1 MKGDLDECA
10 EGSDDCHID
19 ALCQNTPNSYNCICK
34 PGYSGDGKQCEDVD
48 ECGNDYNGGC
58 VHECINIPG
67 NYRCTCYDGFMLA
80 HDGHNC
86 LDVDACLDNNGG
98 CQQVCVNTMGSY
110 ECQCTEGFFLSDN
123 QHTCIHRSDDGMNC
137 MNKDHGCAHICRE
150 APGKGG
156 VSCECRPGF
165 ELDTNQRDCT
175 LTCNYGNG
183 GCQHTCDDTDTGP
196 VCGCHQKYAL
206 HSDSRTC
213 IEKDEAA
220 IESSEFNATSV
231 ADVDKRVKRRLHMET
246 CAVNNGGCDRTCKD
260 TATGVRCSCPVGF
273 TLQPDGK
280 TCKAPQHHSTPI
292 QPHYLFVLML
302 RAAAL
307 CTHAHVTGSCD
318 LDRYRDLP
326 TPHLRLVPETEES
339 QTSCR
344 GTTESQTSCR
354 GPTESQTS
362 CRTSTEPQGCP
373 SRSTESQGCPSRPT
387 KSQGCPSRPTEFQ
400 GCPSSSPGLHV
411 TCSSSPG
418 LHITCKVQTLS
429 SAATISKTPMTALA
443 WPLASAATKPQIP
456 QVAALATMFAAV
468 LAPVLA
474 TIWAPPTPPPAEF
487 QASKLA
493 AAPQQASMSFP
504 QASMFVPP
512 ASVSIPQ
519 TPLPAAPQPSMM
531 AAPQPSMSAAAAPQ
545 PSMSAAAAPQ
555 LSMSAA
561 AAPQPSMSA
570 AAAPQPSMSATEA
583 PQPSMLAATAFRT
596 PMLAEAASR
605 IPHVGCNSFQD
616 SHDGCR
622 SFQDPH
628 VGCNGLQ
635 DPHVG
640 QSSLQDPLV
649 GQDCFQDP
657 QVGCNGLQDPHVGCS
672 LQDIHKLQWLP
683 ANLRI
688 HFKILVITFKALHNL
703 APPYLSDL
711 LHHYTPS
718 LSLHSSD
725 ANLLSLPYVD
735 ECSIN
740 NGSCEYGCMNTQGS
754 YECVCP
760 PGQQL
765 HWNKKDCIEAVKCLP
780 NGKPAPRAHL
790 TCTKT
795 GGAEVCSLSCPSN
808 ALFLAD
814 PENYTLSCGVPVQP
828 DSLAPPIKQKAKF
841 KIKDAK
847 CHLSPRNK
855 EKQRDSSRP
864 NIHGDQFPC
873 TDDCQV
879 TFVNLKCDS
888 SKKRRRGRK
897 SPSKEVSL
905 ITAEFEMEM
914 KEEEASDACN
924 IDCVREKMKQKLQS
938 AMRTLRKSI
947 NKQQFYIQF
956 SGTDYEVAQKPSHLP
971 EEAETCSTGQIFH
984 DGKCVSCGV
993 GTFYSGEQGQ
1003 CVQCSPGTYQD
1014 MEGQLTCEP
1023 CPSTEGQGIAGAKNV
1038 SQCGGQCPA
1047 GQFSPDGF
1055 RPCKICPLGSYQ
1067 TEPGRVLCFSCG
1079 GGLMTKYEGSV
1090 SFQECDAKVHCA
1102 PGHYYNSS
1110 NHRCIRCPAGTYQSE
1125 FGQNFCITCPGNTT
1139 TDFDGATNVFHCKN
1153 QICGGE
1159 LGDYMGYIESPNY
1172 PGDYPSN
1179 VDCVW
1184 TINPPHK
1191 RRILIVVPEIF
1202 LPIEDECG
1210 DVLVMRKSALPTSI
1224 TTYETCQTYERPIAF
1239 TSRSRKLWIQFK
1251 SNEGNSGKGFQ
1262 VPYVTYDEDY
1272 QQLIEDIVRD
1282 GRLYASENHQEI
1294 LKDKKLIKALFDV
1307 LAHPQNYFKY
1317 TTAESREMFPRSFI
1331 KLLRSKVT
1339 RFLRPYK

>member
-1 MKGDLDECA
+1 MGSACFSRDLCLFILLINTFRVMGNVGLADADECA

-19 ALCQNTPNSYNCICK
+19 ALCQNTAKSYNCICK
-34 PGYSGDGKQCEDVD
+34 PGYKGDGKQCEDMD
-48 ECGNDYNGGC
+48 ECENDYNGGC

-86 LDVDACLDNNGG
+86 LDVDECVDNNGG

-110 ECQCTEGFFLSDN
+110 ECQCTDGFFLSDN

-165 ELDTNQRDCT
+165 ELAKNQKDCM

-206 HSDSRTC
+206 HSDSKTC
-213 IEKDEAA
+213 I
-220 IESSEFNATSV
+220 
-231 ADVDKRVKRRLHMET
+231 ET

-280 TCKAPQHHSTPI
+280 TCKDIDECQENNGGCDHFCRNT
-292 QPHYLFVLML
+292 V
-302 RAAAL
+302 
-307 CTHAHVTGSCD
+307 GSFEC
-318 LDRYRDLP
+318 
-326 TPHLRLVPETEES
+326 
-339 QTSCR
+339 SCQK
-344 GTTESQTSCR
+344 GHKLLTDE
-354 GPTESQTS
+354 
-362 CRTSTEPQGCP
+362 RTC
-373 SRSTESQGCPSRPT
+373 
-387 KSQGCPSRPTEFQ
+387 
-400 GCPSSSPGLHV
+400 
-411 TCSSSPG
+411 
-418 LHITCKVQTLS
+418 
-429 SAATISKTPMTALA
+429 
-443 WPLASAATKPQIP
+443 
-456 QVAALATMFAAV
+456 
-468 LAPVLA
+468 
-474 TIWAPPTPPPAEF
+474 
-487 QASKLA
+487 
-493 AAPQQASMSFP
+493 
-504 QASMFVPP
+504 
-512 ASVSIPQ
+512 
-519 TPLPAAPQPSMM
+519 
-531 AAPQPSMSAAAAPQ
+531 
-545 PSMSAAAAPQ
+545 
-555 LSMSAA
+555 
-561 AAPQPSMSA
+561 
-570 AAAPQPSMSATEA
+570 
-583 PQPSMLAATAFRT
+583 
-596 PMLAEAASR
+596 
-605 IPHVGCNSFQD
+605 
-616 SHDGCR
+616 
-622 SFQDPH
+622 
-628 VGCNGLQ
+628 
-635 DPHVG
+635 
-640 QSSLQDPLV
+640 
-649 GQDCFQDP
+649 
-657 QVGCNGLQDPHVGCS
+657 
-672 LQDIHKLQWLP
+672 QDIDECSFERTCDHTCINYPGSFECLCRKGY
-683 ANLRI
+683 
-688 HFKILVITFKALHNL
+688 ILYGLTHCGDI
-703 APPYLSDL
+703 
-711 LHHYTPS
+711 
-718 LSLHSSD
+718 
-725 ANLLSLPYVD
+725 D

-740 NGSCEYGCMNTQGS
+740 NGSCEHGCINTQGG

-760 PGQQL
+760 PGQKL
-765 HWNKKDCIEAVKCLP
+765 HWNKKDCIEVVKCLP
-780 NGKPAPRAHL
+780 NGKPAPRAQL
-790 TCTKT
+790 TCTKN
-795 GGAEVCSLSCPSN
+795 GGVEVCSLSCPSN

-814 PENYTLSCGVPVQP
+814 SENSYTLSCGVPVQP
-828 DSLAPPIKQKAKF
+828 DPLAPPIKQKARF

-847 CHLSPRNK
+847 CHLRPRNK
-855 EKQRDSSRP
+855 EKHRDAAKQ
-864 NIHGDQFPC
+864 NLQGGQFPC

-897 SPSKEVSL
+897 SPSKEVSH

-914 KEEEASDACN
+914 KEEEASDSCN
-924 IDCVREKMKQKLQS
+924 VDCVRERTKQKLQS

-956 SGTDYEVAQKPSHLP
+956 SGTEYEVAQKPSKAL
-971 EEAETCSTGQIFH
+971 EGAEACSTGQVLR

-993 GTFYSGEQGQ
+993 GTFYSGEQEQ
-1003 CVQCSPGTYQD
+1003 CVQCPPSTYQD
-1014 MEGQLTCEP
+1014 MVGQLSCEP
-1023 CPSTEGQGIAGAKNV
+1023 CPSTEGHGIAGAKNV

-1047 GQFSPDGF
+1047 GHFSTDGF
-1055 RPCKICPLGSYQ
+1055 RPCQTCPLGSYQ
-1067 TEPGRVLCFSCG
+1067 PEPGRVLCFPCG

-1090 SFQECDAKVHCA
+1090 SFRDCEAKVHCA

-1110 NHRCIRCPAGTYQSE
+1110 THRCIRCPAGTYQSE
-1125 FGQNFCITCPGNTT
+1125 FGQNYCITCPGNTT
-1139 TDFDGATNVFHCKN
+1139 TDFDGATNVSHCKN
-1153 QICGGE
+1153 QVCGGE
-1159 LGDYMGYIESPNY
+1159 LGEFTGYIESPNY

-1202 LPIEDECG
+1202 LPMEDECG

-1251 SNEGNSGKGFQ
+1251 SNEANSGKGFQ

-1307 LAHPQNYFKY
+1307 LAHPQNYFRY
-1317 TTAESREMFPRSFI
+1317 TAQESKEMFPRSFI

>member
-1 MKGDLDECA
+1 IGVARSLESFLWALKLIQHIRTLGLVETTDADECA

-19 ALCQNTPNSYNCICK
+19 ALCQNTPKSYNCICK
-34 PGYSGDGKQCEDVD
+34 PGYKGDGKQCEDMD
-48 ECGNDYNGGC
+48 ECENDYNGGC

-86 LDVDACLDNNGG
+86 LDVDECLDNNGG

-165 ELDTNQRDCT
+165 ELAKNQKDCT

-206 HSDSRTC
+206 HSDSKTC

-231 ADVDKRVKRRLHMET
+231 ADVDKRVKRRLLMET

-280 TCKAPQHHSTPI
+280 TCKDIDECQENNGGCDHFCRNT
-292 QPHYLFVLML
+292 V
-302 RAAAL
+302 
-307 CTHAHVTGSCD
+307 GSFEC
-318 LDRYRDLP
+318 
-326 TPHLRLVPETEES
+326 
-339 QTSCR
+339 SCQK
-344 GTTESQTSCR
+344 GHKLLTDE
-354 GPTESQTS
+354 
-362 CRTSTEPQGCP
+362 RTC
-373 SRSTESQGCPSRPT
+373 
-387 KSQGCPSRPTEFQ
+387 
-400 GCPSSSPGLHV
+400 
-411 TCSSSPG
+411 
-418 LHITCKVQTLS
+418 
-429 SAATISKTPMTALA
+429 
-443 WPLASAATKPQIP
+443 
-456 QVAALATMFAAV
+456 
-468 LAPVLA
+468 
-474 TIWAPPTPPPAEF
+474 
-487 QASKLA
+487 
-493 AAPQQASMSFP
+493 
-504 QASMFVPP
+504 
-512 ASVSIPQ
+512 
-519 TPLPAAPQPSMM
+519 
-531 AAPQPSMSAAAAPQ
+531 
-545 PSMSAAAAPQ
+545 
-555 LSMSAA
+555 
-561 AAPQPSMSA
+561 
-570 AAAPQPSMSATEA
+570 
-583 PQPSMLAATAFRT
+583 
-596 PMLAEAASR
+596 
-605 IPHVGCNSFQD
+605 
-616 SHDGCR
+616 
-622 SFQDPH
+622 
-628 VGCNGLQ
+628 
-635 DPHVG
+635 
-640 QSSLQDPLV
+640 
-649 GQDCFQDP
+649 
-657 QVGCNGLQDPHVGCS
+657 
-672 LQDIHKLQWLP
+672 QDIDECSFERTCDHTCINYPGSFECLCNKGY
-683 ANLRI
+683 
-688 HFKILVITFKALHNL
+688 ILYGLTHCGDI
-703 APPYLSDL
+703 
-711 LHHYTPS
+711 
-718 LSLHSSD
+718 
-725 ANLLSLPYVD
+725 D
-735 ECSIN
+735 ECSIS
-740 NGSCEYGCMNTQGS
+740 NGSCEYGCINTQGS

-760 PGQQL
+760 PGQKL

-780 NGKPAPRAHL
+780 NGKPAPRAQL
-790 TCTKT
+790 TCNKS

-808 ALFLAD
+808 ALFLAGTHTHTFYIRD
-814 PENYTLSCGVPVQP
+814 YNT
-828 DSLAPPIKQKAKF
+828 LAPPIKQKARF

-847 CHLSPRNK
+847 CHLRPR
-855 EKQRDSSRP
+855 
-864 NIHGDQFPC
+864 GQFPC
-873 TDDCQV
+873 TDNCQV

-897 SPSKEVSL
+897 SPSKEVSH

-914 KEEEASDACN
+914 KEEEASDSCN
-924 IDCVREKMKQKLQS
+924 VDCVRERMKQKLQN

-956 SGTDYEVAQKPSHLP
+956 SGTEYEVAQKPSRVP
-971 EEAETCSTGQIFH
+971 EGAEACSTGQVLR
-984 DGKCVSCGV
+984 DGKCVSCAV
-993 GTFYSGEQGQ
+993 GTFYSGEQEQ
-1003 CVQCSPGTYQD
+1003 CVQCPSGTYQD
-1014 MEGQLTCEP
+1014 TVGQLSCEP

-1047 GQFSPDGF
+1047 GHSSADGF
-1055 RPCKICPLGSYQ
+1055 RPCQPCSLGSYQ
-1067 TEPGRVLCFSCG
+1067 PEPGRVLCFPCG
-1079 GGLMTKYEGSV
+1079 GGLMTKYEGAV
-1090 SFQECDAKVHCA
+1090 SFRDCEAKVHCA

-1110 NHRCIRCPAGTYQSE
+1110 THRCIRCPAGTYQSE
-1125 FGQNFCITCPGNTT
+1125 FGQNYCITCPGNTT
-1139 TDFDGATNVFHCKN
+1139 TDFDGATNVSHCKN
-1153 QICGGE
+1153 QVCGGE
-1159 LGDYMGYIESPNY
+1159 LGEYTGYIESPNY

-1307 LAHPQNYFKY
+1307 LAHPQNYFRY
-1317 TTAESREMFPRSFI
+1317 TAQESKEMFPRSFI

>member
-1 MKGDLDECA
+1 MGSACFSRDVCLFIVLINTCRVMGNVGPADADECA

-19 ALCQNTPNSYNCICK
+19 ALCQNTPKSYNCICK
-34 PGYSGDGKQCEDVD
+34 PGYKGDGRQCEDMD
-48 ECGNDYNGGC
+48 ECENDYNGGC

-86 LDVDACLDNNGG
+86 QDVDECVDNNGG

-110 ECQCTEGFFLSDN
+110 ECQCTDSFFLSDN

-165 ELDTNQRDCT
+165 ELAKDHKDCT

-206 HSDSRTC
+206 HTDSKTC

-231 ADVDKRVKRRLHMET
+231 ADVDKRVKRRLLMET

-280 TCKAPQHHSTPI
+280 TCKDIDECQENNGGCDHFCRNT
-292 QPHYLFVLML
+292 V
-302 RAAAL
+302 
-307 CTHAHVTGSCD
+307 GSFEC
-318 LDRYRDLP
+318 
-326 TPHLRLVPETEES
+326 
-339 QTSCR
+339 SCQK
-344 GTTESQTSCR
+344 G
-354 GPTESQTS
+354 
-362 CRTSTEPQGCP
+362 
-373 SRSTESQGCPSRPT
+373 
-387 KSQGCPSRPTEFQ
+387 
-400 GCPSSSPGLHV
+400 
-411 TCSSSPG
+411 
-418 LHITCKVQTLS
+418 
-429 SAATISKTPMTALA
+429 
-443 WPLASAATKPQIP
+443 
-456 QVAALATMFAAV
+456 
-468 LAPVLA
+468 
-474 TIWAPPTPPPAEF
+474 
-487 QASKLA
+487 
-493 AAPQQASMSFP
+493 
-504 QASMFVPP
+504 
-512 ASVSIPQ
+512 
-519 TPLPAAPQPSMM
+519 
-531 AAPQPSMSAAAAPQ
+531 
-545 PSMSAAAAPQ
+545 
-555 LSMSAA
+555 
-561 AAPQPSMSA
+561 
-570 AAAPQPSMSATEA
+570 
-583 PQPSMLAATAFRT
+583 
-596 PMLAEAASR
+596 
-605 IPHVGCNSFQD
+605 
-616 SHDGCR
+616 
-622 SFQDPH
+622 
-628 VGCNGLQ
+628 
-635 DPHVG
+635 
-640 QSSLQDPLV
+640 
-649 GQDCFQDP
+649 
-657 QVGCNGLQDPHVGCS
+657 
-672 LQDIHKLQWLP
+672 HKLLTDERTCEDIDECSFERTCDHTCVNYP
-683 ANLRI
+683 GSFECLC
-688 HFKILVITFKALHNL
+688 KKGYILYGLTHCGDI
-703 APPYLSDL
+703 
-711 LHHYTPS
+711 
-718 LSLHSSD
+718 
-725 ANLLSLPYVD
+725 D
-735 ECSIN
+735 ECSIS
-740 NGSCEYGCMNTQGS
+740 NGSCENGCINTQGG

-760 PGQQL
+760 PGQKL

-780 NGKPAPRAHL
+780 NGKPAPRAQL
-790 TCTKT
+790 TCNKS

-814 PENYTLSCGVPVQP
+814 SENSYTLSCGVPVQP
-828 DSLAPPIKQKAKF
+828 GKAPQKRNATTALPTCADTLAPPIKQKARF

-847 CHLSPRNK
+847 CHLRPRNK
-855 EKQRDSSRP
+855 EKHRDSSKQ
-864 NIHGDQFPC
+864 NLQGGQFPC

-897 SPSKEVSL
+897 SPSKEVSH

-914 KEEEASDACN
+914 KEEEASDTCN
-924 IDCVREKMKQKLQS
+924 VDCVREKMKQKLQS
-938 AMRTLRKSI
+938 TMRTLRKSI

-956 SGTDYEVAQKPSHLP
+956 FGTEYEVAQKPSRVP
-971 EEAETCSTGQIFH
+971 EGAEACSTGQVLR
-984 DGKCVSCGV
+984 DGKCVSCGA
-993 GTFYSGEQGQ
+993 GTFYSGEQEQ
-1003 CVQCSPGTYQD
+1003 CVQCPPGTYQD
-1014 MEGQLTCEP
+1014 MVGQLSCEP
-1023 CPSTEGQGIAGAKNV
+1023 CPSTEGQGIVGAKNV
-1038 SQCGGQCPA
+1038 SQCGGQCTA
-1047 GQFSPDGF
+1047 GHFSADGF
-1055 RPCKICPLGSYQ
+1055 RPCQPCALGSYQ
-1067 TEPGRVLCFSCG
+1067 PEPGRVLCFPCG

-1090 SFQECDAKVHCA
+1090 SFRDCEAKVHCA

-1110 NHRCIRCPAGTYQSE
+1110 THRCIRCPARTYQSE
-1125 FGQNFCITCPGNTT
+1125 FGQNYCITCPGNTT
-1139 TDFDGATNVFHCKN
+1139 TDFDGATNVSHCKN
-1153 QICGGE
+1153 QLCGGE
-1159 LGDYMGYIESPNY
+1159 LGEYTGYIESPNY

-1307 LAHPQNYFKY
+1307 LAHPQNYFRY
-1317 TTAESREMFPRSFI
+1317 TAQESKEMFPRSFI

>member
-1 MKGDLDECA
+1 MCWQVVTYSRHGARLGFIWSCVFWPPDTYMDEC
-10 EGSDDCHID
+10 E
-19 ALCQNTPNSYNCICK
+19 
-34 PGYSGDGKQCEDVD
+34 
-48 ECGNDYNGGC
+48 NDYNGGC

-86 LDVDACLDNNGG
+86 LDVDECLDNNGG

-110 ECQCTEGFFLSDN
+110 ECQCTDGFFLSDN

-165 ELDTNQRDCT
+165 ELAKNQKDCT

-206 HSDSRTC
+206 HSDSKTC

-231 ADVDKRVKRRLHMET
+231 ADVDKRVKRRLLMET

-280 TCKAPQHHSTPI
+280 TCKDIDECQENNGGCDHFCRNT
-292 QPHYLFVLML
+292 V
-302 RAAAL
+302 
-307 CTHAHVTGSCD
+307 GSFEC
-318 LDRYRDLP
+318 
-326 TPHLRLVPETEES
+326 
-339 QTSCR
+339 SCQK
-344 GTTESQTSCR
+344 GHKLLTDE
-354 GPTESQTS
+354 
-362 CRTSTEPQGCP
+362 RTC
-373 SRSTESQGCPSRPT
+373 
-387 KSQGCPSRPTEFQ
+387 
-400 GCPSSSPGLHV
+400 
-411 TCSSSPG
+411 
-418 LHITCKVQTLS
+418 
-429 SAATISKTPMTALA
+429 
-443 WPLASAATKPQIP
+443 
-456 QVAALATMFAAV
+456 
-468 LAPVLA
+468 
-474 TIWAPPTPPPAEF
+474 
-487 QASKLA
+487 
-493 AAPQQASMSFP
+493 
-504 QASMFVPP
+504 
-512 ASVSIPQ
+512 
-519 TPLPAAPQPSMM
+519 
-531 AAPQPSMSAAAAPQ
+531 
-545 PSMSAAAAPQ
+545 
-555 LSMSAA
+555 
-561 AAPQPSMSA
+561 
-570 AAAPQPSMSATEA
+570 
-583 PQPSMLAATAFRT
+583 
-596 PMLAEAASR
+596 
-605 IPHVGCNSFQD
+605 
-616 SHDGCR
+616 
-622 SFQDPH
+622 
-628 VGCNGLQ
+628 
-635 DPHVG
+635 
-640 QSSLQDPLV
+640 
-649 GQDCFQDP
+649 
-657 QVGCNGLQDPHVGCS
+657 
-672 LQDIHKLQWLP
+672 QDIDECSFERTCDHTCINYPGSFECLCNKGY
-683 ANLRI
+683 
-688 HFKILVITFKALHNL
+688 ILYGLTHCGDI
-703 APPYLSDL
+703 
-711 LHHYTPS
+711 
-718 LSLHSSD
+718 
-725 ANLLSLPYVD
+725 D

-740 NGSCEYGCMNTQGS
+740 NGSCEYSCINTQGGF
-754 YECVCP
+754 ECVCP
-760 PGQQL
+760 PGQKL

-780 NGKPAPRAHL
+780 NGKPAPRAQL
-790 TCTKT
+790 TCTKS

-808 ALFLAD
+808 ALFVAD
-814 PENYTLSCGVPVQP
+814 SENSYTLSCGVPVQSGKSP
-828 DSLAPPIKQKAKF
+828 QKRNATTALPTCADTLAPPIKQKARF

-847 CHLSPRNK
+847 CHLRPRNK
-855 EKQRDSSRP
+855 EKHRDSSKQ
-864 NIHGDQFPC
+864 NLQGGQFPC

-897 SPSKEVSL
+897 SPSKEVSH

-914 KEEEASDACN
+914 KEEEVSDSCN
-924 IDCVREKMKQKLQS
+924 VDCVREKMKQKLQS

-956 SGTDYEVAQKPSHLP
+956 SGTEYEVAQKPSRVP
-971 EEAETCSTGQIFH
+971 EGTEVCSTGQVLR
-984 DGKCVSCGV
+984 DGKCVSCSV
-993 GTFYSGEQGQ
+993 GTFYSGEQEQ
-1003 CVQCSPGTYQD
+1003 CVQCPPGTYQD
-1014 MEGQLTCEP
+1014 MVGQLSCEP

-1047 GQFSPDGF
+1047 GHFSADGF
-1055 RPCKICPLGSYQ
+1055 RPCQPCTLGSYQ
-1067 TEPGRVLCFSCG
+1067 PEPGRVLCFPCG

-1090 SFQECDAKVHCA
+1090 SFRDCEAKVHCA

-1110 NHRCIRCPAGTYQSE
+1110 THRCIRCPAGTYQSE
-1125 FGQNFCITCPGNTT
+1125 FGQNYCITCPGNTT
-1139 TDFDGATNVFHCKN
+1139 TDFDGATNVSHCKN
-1153 QICGGE
+1153 QLCGGE
-1159 LGDYMGYIESPNY
+1159 LGEYTGYIESPNY

-1307 LAHPQNYFKY
+1307 LAHPQNYFRY
-1317 TTAESREMFPRSFI
+1317 TAQESKEMFPRSFI